1 MRTLFTKLMMT
12 SMIAG
17 AALAVSACH
26 KSDDTANTAD
36 TNMTDLNTMD
46 SSAGMTN
53 DMSITDSM
61 GNAGTTDNSAMAGN
75 DMNSTAPSNQ
85 M

>member
-1 MRTLFTKLMMT
+1 MRKLFTKLMT
-12 SMIAG
+12 SSMIVG
-17 AALAVSACH
+17 AALSVAACH
-26 KSDDTANTAD
+26 HSDTANTAD

-53 DMSITDSM
+53 DMSATDSM

>member
-1 MRTLFTKLMMT
+1 MRIFTKLT
-12 SMIAG
+12 TSSMILG

-26 KSDDTANTAD
+26 KSDDAANTAD

-53 DMSITDSM
+53 DMSATDSM
-61 GNAGTTDNSAMAGN
+61 GNSGMAADNSAMAGN